1 MLRLFGLP
9 LFVLFPAFVA
19 AQGLSPASGSSAVL
33 PKDSAQSVAS
43 PPPVKVAVPR
53 DSAKAFVPAIVP
65 DTGRAPLA
73 KADSTSASAPVLSA
87 VPAVAPVATIPVIS
101 RLASKRTSTAAIL
114 PFTGDLPAS
123 ELSAITGRFESEM
136 IARDSFWIL
145 ERRRM
150 DQLLKEQGFQQ
161 SGSCSGS
168 DCQVEVGQLLGVQK
182 LFLGEI
188 SQVGG
193 LLTLTLRRVD
203 VGSGRSEFSHALD
216 IRGTTEDM
224 LRLGCREMS
233 LIASGV
239 KSPDGDRSVLVPEKK
254 TRLWPWLLGGAV
266 VVGGGVTAAV
276 LLTQSKSS
284 NSTAAPL
291 PSETSVWVGW

>member
-1 MLRLFGLP
+1 MLRSFGLP
-9 LFVLFPAFVA
+9 LFVLLPALVT
-19 AQGLSPASGSSAVL
+19 AQGVSPASGSSAVL
-33 PKDSAQSVAS
+33 PKDSGQAVV
-43 PPPVKVAVPR
+43 PPPLVKAVTPK
-53 DSAKAFVPAIVP
+53 DPAAIVP
-65 DTGRAPLA
+65 ENGPVPLA
-73 KADSTSASAPVLSA
+73 KADSAAVASPTIAPAAA
-87 VPAVAPVATIPVIS
+87 VPAIS
-101 RLASKRTSTAAIL
+101 RSVSKRTSTAAIL
-114 PFTGDLPAS
+114 PFTGNLSAAD
-123 ELSAITGRFESEM
+123 LSAITGRFESEM

-182 LFLGEI
+182 LFLGEV
-188 SQVGG
+188 SKVGD

-224 LRLGCREMS
+224 LRFGCREMS
-233 LIASGV
+233 LIASGS

-276 LLTQSKSS
+276 LLTQGKSS
-284 NSTAAPL
+284 STSTNSTSS